1 METKNP
7 ALKRFEDA
15 GAEGATL
22 QALLSASP
30 EALLRLTDSIDESP
44 YPIEAWL
51 SALARFAEWE
61 QANQRRIP
69 LDSKREYLSGCIE
82 GIKSADASAPLPE
95 MLEHYLKEHGVT
107 G

>member
-1 METKNP
+1 MDTKSRT
-7 ALKRFEDA
+7 LKRFESA
-15 GAEGATL
+15 GAGAATL
-22 QALLSASP
+22 QALLSANT
-30 EALLRLTDSIDESP
+30 ETLLRLIESIDESP

-51 SALARFAEWE
+51 SALERFSEWE
-61 QANQRRIP
+61 KANQRQVT
-69 LDSKREYLSGCIE
+69 LDSKREYLSCCIE